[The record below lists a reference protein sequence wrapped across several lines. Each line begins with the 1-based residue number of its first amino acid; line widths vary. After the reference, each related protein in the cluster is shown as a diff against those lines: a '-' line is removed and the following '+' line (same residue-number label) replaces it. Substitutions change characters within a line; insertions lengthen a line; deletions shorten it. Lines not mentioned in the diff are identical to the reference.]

1 MSSTDTPGLSTLGE
15 DLLLLSIRTGDGRI
29 ATSSRIGFG
38 LMGSE
43 LIRLAASGRIDIV
56 KDRIIVRDTTP
67 TGDAELDTA
76 LQSFTL
82 ARRPSRPKTW
92 VGHPRRAILDTYLAR
107 LLSAGALSAEARGI
121 FGRKRYTVTAPARLA
136 DARSRLDTIAQSEG
150 QQVSTAEAAFG
161 GLAHAIGLDR
171 QLYPGFGARQV
182 HKRLA
187 QIAAGKWTAPGPA
200 STATSAATAAVDA
213 AARAST
219 DAATQAAMDAATRAA
234 TQAAT
239 DAAIQAAVQASTEAA
254 ISAAVSASADTGGG
268 AEAHGHH

>member
-1 MSSTDTPGLSTLGE
+1 MSQLSTLGE
-15 DLLLLSIRTGDGRI
+15 DLLLLSIRPGDGRI
-29 ATSSRIGFG
+29 ATTSRIGFG

-43 LIRLAASGRIDIV
+43 LIRLAASARIDIV

-82 ARRPSRPKTW
+82 ARRPPRPKTW

-171 QLYPGFGARQV
+171 VLYPGFGARRV

-187 QIAAGKWTAPGPA
+187 QIGAGKWTAPGPT

-219 DAATQAAMDAATRAA
+219 DAATQAA
-234 TQAAT
+234 TQAAM

-254 ISAAVSASADTGGG
+254 ISAAVSASADSGGA